1 MLGKIQEDLADLDKL
16 NSSQGQLADYNLLVD
31 KLNTDTERAEVRLFS
46 TIFYLLNY
54 SSKVEAECQELKAE
68 NDLASQEVEALWA
81 EKQAR
86 EAQIQ
91 QLEVVVFG
99 RLTIL
104 VIIITFIINILVI
117 KFIIRWSWSRSGTW
131 RTAWLEP

>member
-1 MLGKIQEDLADLDKL
+1 M
-16 NSSQGQLADYNLLVD
+16 NSTQGQLADYNLLVD

-99 RLTIL
+99 IL
-104 VIIITFIINILVI
+104 VILFKLIDIIILVTIMISKTVI
-117 KFIIRWSWSRSGTW
+117 KFFTRWSWSRSGTW

>member
-1 MLGKIQEDLADLDKL
+1 M
-16 NSSQGQLADYNLLVD
+16 Y
-31 KLNTDTERAEVRLFS
+31 FS
-46 TIFYLLNY
+46 FVE
-54 SSKVEAECQELKAE
+54 VEAECQELKAE

-91 QLEVVVFG
+91 QLEVVVIVIPIIF
-99 RLTIL
+99 
-104 VIIITFIINILVI
+104 VIIITIMISNIII

>member
-1 MLGKIQEDLADLDKL
+1 M
-16 NSSQGQLADYNLLVD
+16 
-31 KLNTDTERAEVRLFS
+31 
-46 TIFYLLNY
+46 
-54 SSKVEAECQELKAE
+54 EAECQELKAE

-99 RLTIL
+99 NLIIL
-104 VIIITFIINILVI
+104 VIIITIMINILVI
-117 KFIIRWSWSRSGTW
+117 KFNVRWSWSRSGTW

>member
-1 MLGKIQEDLADLDKL
+1 MAVLH
-16 NSSQGQLADYNLLVD
+16 
-31 KLNTDTERAEVRLFS
+31 
-46 TIFYLLNY
+46 Y
-54 SSKVEAECQELKAE
+54 SLKVEAECQELKAE

-91 QLEVVVFG
+91 QLEVVVIVI
-99 RLTIL
+99 LIIL
-104 VIIITFIINILVI
+104 VIIITIIINILVN
-117 KFIIRWSWSRSGTW
+117 KFVTRWSWSRSGTW

>member
-1 MLGKIQEDLADLDKL
+1 M
-16 NSSQGQLADYNLLVD
+16 
-31 KLNTDTERAEVRLFS
+31 
-46 TIFYLLNY
+46 
-54 SSKVEAECQELKAE
+54 EAECQELKSE

-99 RLTIL
+99 IL
-104 VIIITFIINILVI
+104 IIFVIFIIILI
-117 KFIIRWSWSRSGTW
+117 KFMISDGQNAKRLGLKTFHRS
-131 RTAWLEP
+131 AV

>member
-1 MLGKIQEDLADLDKL
+1 M
-16 NSSQGQLADYNLLVD
+16 
-31 KLNTDTERAEVRLFS
+31 
-46 TIFYLLNY
+46 
-54 SSKVEAECQELKAE
+54 EAECQELKAE

-99 RLTIL
+99 IPIISVMPIVTHMISN
-104 VIIITFIINILVI
+104 IIIKL
-117 KFIIRWSWSRSGTW
+117 IIRWSWSRSGTW
-131 RTAWLEP
+131 PTAWLEP

>member
-1 MLGKIQEDLADLDKL
+1 M
-16 NSSQGQLADYNLLVD
+16 
-31 KLNTDTERAEVRLFS
+31 
-46 TIFYLLNY
+46 
-54 SSKVEAECQELKAE
+54 EAECQELKAE

-91 QLEVVVFG
+91 QLEVVVIG
-99 RLTIL
+99 ILIIL
-104 VIIITFIINILVI
+104 VIIITIIINILVI
-117 KFIIRWSWSRSGTW
+117 KFFTRWSWSRSGTW

>member
-1 MLGKIQEDLADLDKL
+1 M
-16 NSSQGQLADYNLLVD
+16 
-31 KLNTDTERAEVRLFS
+31 
-46 TIFYLLNY
+46 
-54 SSKVEAECQELKAE
+54 EAECQELKAE

-99 RLTIL
+99 FP
-104 VIIITFIINILVI
+104 IIIVLVMSIIT
-117 KFIIRWSWSRSGTW
+117 STS
-131 RTAWLEP
+131 PQ

>member
-1 MLGKIQEDLADLDKL
+1 M
-16 NSSQGQLADYNLLVD
+16 
-31 KLNTDTERAEVRLFS
+31 
-46 TIFYLLNY
+46 
-54 SSKVEAECQELKAE
+54 EAECQELKAE

-99 RLTIL
+99 IL
-104 VIIITFIINILVI
+104 VILFKLIDIIILVTIMISKTVI
-117 KFIIRWSWSRSGTW
+117 KFFTRWSWSRSGTW
-131 RTAWLEP
+131 LTAWLEP